1 MTIPDGAKSGRSA
14 FSSES
19 GDGAPLPERDLEDVL
34 SQLDEILSKA
44 DEREQSETADID
56 LVDPEFQKSAIN
68 LAHYLALRNV
78 DLRPLQEELS
88 RMGLSSLG
96 RTEAHVMA
104 SLMAVRHV
112 LGHLAGRPSTAG
124 APPISFEEGPDLLA
138 RHTEALF
145 GPAPTERSVRIMV
158 TLPTEAAD
166 DYEMVRDMIAKGMD
180 CARINCAHDDPEL
193 WKRMAANVRK
203 ASGETGRTCRI
214 LMDVNGPKLRT
225 GPLMPGP
232 KVVHWRPHRDARGQ
246 VVAPARI
253 WLSSTPDPS
262 QHGLKGIDAVLP
274 VEESW
279 LRRVEAGDRL
289 RFRDA
294 RAKKRSLDVLESLP
308 TGCLALSYES
318 AYVETGTKLKLETT
332 GKGQKVQSSRIGE
345 LPATEAFLLLRRGET
360 LILREELRPGKP
372 AERAEDGSVRNPAFI
387 SCTLPEV
394 FADVQPEDII
404 KLNDGK
410 IEGVVR
416 AVTDEGIHVEITY
429 AKEGGSKLRADKSI
443 NFPQTALNVSGLTPK
458 DKEDLE
464 HIVRIADMVGLSFV
478 NTAADVTA
486 LCEALAE
493 RHAERIGIVLK
504 IETKQGFEQLP
515 DILMAALRRYP
526 VGVMIARGDLAVE
539 CGWERMA
546 EVQEEILWLSEAAH
560 VPVIWATQV
569 LENLAKK
576 GQPSRAE
583 ITDAAMAERAE
594 CVMLNKGPHLLKA
607 IETLHNILVRMQAHQ
622 QKKSSMLRSLVVARE
637 S

>member
-1 MTIPDGAKSGRSA
+1 MRLSDEAKSDRSMLSPA
-14 FSSES
+14 S
-19 GDGAPLPERDLEDVL
+19 GDGATLPTRDLEAL
-34 SQLDEILSKA
+34 LAQLEEILSKA
-44 DEREQSETADID
+44 REREENESAGIG
-56 LVDPEFQKSAIN
+56 LVDPEFQKSALN
-68 LAHYLALRNV
+68 LVHYLALRNV

-88 RMGLSSLG
+88 QMGLSSLG
-96 RTEAHVMA
+96 RTEAHVLA

-112 LGHLAGRPSTAG
+112 LGHLSGRPATAE
-124 APPISFEEGPDLLA
+124 APPISIEEGPHLLA

-145 GPAPTERSVRIMV
+145 GPAPRGRAVRIMV

-166 DYEMVRDMIAKGMD
+166 DYVMVRDMIAKGMD
-180 CARINCAHDDPEL
+180 CARINCAHDGPDL

-203 ASGETGRTCRI
+203 ASDETGRTCRI
-214 LMDVNGPKLRT
+214 LMDVNGPKIRT
-225 GPLMPGP
+225 GPMEPGP
-232 KVVHWRPHRDARGQ
+232 KVVHWRPYRDARGQ
-246 VVAPARI
+246 VIAPARI
-253 WLSSTPDPS
+253 WLSSTPDAPL
-262 QHGLKGIDAVLP
+262 QGLKGISAVLP

-279 LRRVEAGDRL
+279 LRRVEAGDRM

-294 RAKKRSLDVLESLP
+294 RAKKRSLDVLERHPS
-308 TGCLALSYES
+308 GCLALSYES
-318 AYVETGTKLKLETT
+318 AYVETGNKLKLEAT
-332 GKGQKVQSSRIGE
+332 GKNRKEHSTRIGE
-345 LPATEAFLLLRRGET
+345 LPAAESFLLLRRGET
-360 LILREELRPGKP
+360 LILREDLRPGRP

-394 FADVQPEDII
+394 FTDVQPQDIV

-458 DKEDLE
+458 DREDLE
-464 HIVRIADMVGLSFV
+464 IIVQIADMVGLSFV
-478 NTAADVTA
+478 NSAEDVTA
-486 LCEALAE
+486 MCDALSE
-493 RHAERIGIVLK
+493 RHAEQIGIVLK

-515 DILMAALRRYP
+515 GILMAALRRYP

-607 IETLHNILVRMQAHQ
+607 IETLDDILGRMQAHQ
-622 QKKSSMLRSLVVARE
+622 QKKTSMLRSLVVARE